1 MTGPA
6 GPPPADDEAIQ
17 VQGYQGFRAPEG
29 HSGQGTLI
37 NTSRGNIFS
46 LFHPT
51 QIMDSAV
58 LWVWGARGGVTG
70 PADGIFVRLAERL
83 AGQGIAS
90 LRLDYRWP
98 KDLYESVLDTLA
110 GVTLLLGV
118 GFKRIA
124 LVGHS
129 FGGAVVIAAAPYND
143 KIVAVAGLSSQSAGA
158 QQVADVAPRPLLLVH
173 GTDDAII
180 PVRASQFI
188 YDLAQQPKELRYF
201 QGAGHGLTECR
212 EELDELLS
220 TWLKEKLALPDETSP
235 PPPLEE

>member
-1 MTGPA
+1 MTHPSAPQPA
-6 GPPPADDEAIQ
+6 NDEQIQ

-51 QIMDSAV
+51 QTMNAAV
-58 LWVWGARGGVTG
+58 VWVWGAGGGVTG
-70 PADGIFVRLAERL
+70 PADGIYVRLAEKL
-83 AGQGIAS
+83 VAEGIAS

-98 KDLYESVLDTLA
+98 NDLYECVLDTLA

-118 GFKRIA
+118 GFKKIA

-129 FGGAVVIAAAPYND
+129 FGGAVVIAAAPYNE
-143 KIVAVAGLSSQSAGA
+143 KVVAVVGLSSQSAGA
-158 QQVADVAPRPLLLVH
+158 QRVADVAPRPLLLVH
-173 GTDDAII
+173 GADDAII

-188 YDLAQQPKELRYF
+188 YDLARQPKELRYF
-201 QGAGHGLTECR
+201 EGAGHGLTECR
-212 EELDELLS
+212 EELDELLFG
-220 TWLKEKLALPDETSP
+220 WLKEKLA
-235 PPPLEE
+235 PPLHPS

>member
-6 GPPPADDEAIQ
+6 GPPPANDEQIQ

-51 QIMDSAV
+51 QTMDAAV
-58 LWVWGARGGVTG
+58 VWVWGAGGGVTG
-70 PADGIFVRLAERL
+70 PAGGIYVRLAEKL
-83 AGQGIAS
+83 AAEGIAS
-90 LRLDYRWP
+90 LRLDYRLP
-98 KDLYESVLDTLA
+98 NDLYECVLDTLA
-110 GVTLLLGV
+110 GVTLLSGV
-118 GFKRIA
+118 GFKRVA

-143 KIVAVAGLSSQSAGA
+143 KVVAVAGLSSQSAGA
-158 QQVADVAPRPLLLVH
+158 QRVADIAPRPLLLVH

-180 PVRASQFI
+180 PTRASQFI
-188 YDLAQQPKELRYF
+188 YDLAQQPKELRF
-201 QGAGHGLTECR
+201 FEGAGHGLTECR
-212 EELDELLS
+212 EELDELLFG
-220 TWLKEKLALPDETSP
+220 WLKEKLAPAHFS
-235 PPPLEE
+235 

>member
-6 GPPPADDEAIQ
+6 GPPPANDEQIQ

-51 QIMDSAV
+51 QTMDAAIV
-58 LWVWGARGGVTG
+58 WVWGARGGVTG
-70 PADGIFVRLAERL
+70 PADGIYVRLAEKL
-83 AGQGIAS
+83 ASEGIAS

-98 KDLYESVLDTLA
+98 NDLYECVMDTLA

-118 GFKRIA
+118 GFKRVA

-143 KIVAVAGLSSQSAGA
+143 KVVAVAGLSSQSAGA

-173 GTDDAII
+173 GTDDAIL
-180 PVRASQFI
+180 PARASQFI
-188 YDLAQQPKELRYF
+188 YDLAHQPKELRF
-201 QGAGHGLTECR
+201 FEGAGHGLTECR
-212 EELDELLS
+212 EELDELLFS
-220 TWLKEKLALPDETSP
+220 WLKEKLSSP
-235 PPPLEE
+235 PHPS

>member
-6 GPPPADDEAIQ
+6 GPHPANDDQIQ

-51 QIMDSAV
+51 QTMDAAV
-58 LWVWGARGGVTG
+58 VWVWGAGGGVTG
-70 PADGIFVRLAERL
+70 PAGGIYVRLAEKL
-83 AGQGIAS
+83 VGVGIAS

-98 KDLYESVLDTLA
+98 NDLYECVLDTLA

-118 GFKRIA
+118 GFKRVA

-143 KIVAVAGLSSQSAGA
+143 KVVAVAGLSSQSAGA
-158 QQVADVAPRPLLLVH
+158 QRVADVAPRPLLLIH
-173 GTDDAII
+173 GADDAII

-201 QGAGHGLTECR
+201 EGAGHGLSECR
-212 EELDELLS
+212 EELDELLFG
-220 TWLKEKLALPDETSP
+220 WLKEKLEP
-235 PPPLEE
+235 PA

>member
-1 MTGPA
+1 MTGPS
-6 GPPPADDEAIQ
+6 GPPPANDDQIQ

-51 QIMDSAV
+51 RTMDAAV
-58 LWVWGARGGVTG
+58 VWVWGAGGGVTG
-70 PADGIFVRLAERL
+70 PAGGIYIRLAEKL
-83 AGQGIAS
+83 VGEGIAS

-98 KDLYESVLDTLA
+98 NDLYECVLDTLA

-118 GFKRIA
+118 GFKKIA

-143 KIVAVAGLSSQSAGA
+143 KVVAVAGLSSQSAGA
-158 QQVADVAPRPLLLVH
+158 QRVSEVAPRPLLLVH
-173 GTDDAII
+173 GSDDAII

-188 YDLAQQPKELRYF
+188 YDLAQQPKELRF
-201 QGAGHGLTECR
+201 FEGAGHSLTECR
-212 EELDELLS
+212 EDLDELLFA
-220 TWLKEKLALPDETSP
+220 WLKEKLSP
-235 PPPLEE
+235 PV

>member
-6 GPPPADDEAIQ
+6 GPTPANDEQIQ

-51 QIMDSAV
+51 QTMDAAV
-58 LWVWGARGGVTG
+58 VWVWGAGGGVTG
-70 PADGIFVRLAERL
+70 PANGIYVRLAEKL
-83 AGQGIAS
+83 AAEGIAS
-90 LRLDYRWP
+90 LRLDYRLP
-98 KDLYESVLDTLA
+98 NDLYECVLDTLA
-110 GVTLLLGV
+110 GVTLLSGV
-118 GFKRIA
+118 GFKRVA

-143 KIVAVAGLSSQSAGA
+143 KVVAVAGLSSQSAGA
-158 QQVADVAPRPLLLVH
+158 QQVADIAPRPLLLVH

-180 PVRASQFI
+180 PTRASQFI
-188 YDLAQQPKELRYF
+188 YDLAQQPKELRFYE
-201 QGAGHGLTECR
+201 GAGHGLTECR
-212 EELDELLS
+212 EELDDLLFS
-220 TWLKEKLALPDETSP
+220 WLKEKLASSGQAS
-235 PPPLEE
+235 

>member
-1 MTGPA
+1 MTGPS
-6 GPPPADDEAIQ
+6 GPPPANDEQIQ

-51 QIMDSAV
+51 QTMDAAV
-58 LWVWGARGGVTG
+58 VWVWGARGGVTG
-70 PADGIFVRLAERL
+70 PADGMFVRLAEKL
-83 AGQGIAS
+83 AAEGIAS
-90 LRLDYRWP
+90 LRLDYRLP
-98 KDLYESVLDTLA
+98 NDLYECVLDTLA

-118 GFKRIA
+118 GFKRVA

-143 KIVAVAGLSSQSAGA
+143 KVVAVAGLSSQSAGA
-158 QQVADVAPRPLLLVH
+158 QRVADVAPRPLLLVH
-173 GTDDAII
+173 GADDAII

-201 QGAGHGLTECR
+201 EGAGHGLTECR
-212 EELDELLS
+212 EELDELLFG
-220 TWLKEKLALPDETSP
+220 WLKDKLAP
-235 PPPLEE
+235 PVQES

>member
-6 GPPPADDEAIQ
+6 GPPPANDEQIQ

-51 QIMDSAV
+51 QTMDAAIV
-58 LWVWGARGGVTG
+58 WVWGARGGVTG
-70 PADGIFVRLAERL
+70 PADGLYIRLAERL
-83 AGQGIAS
+83 TGEGIAS

-98 KDLYESVLDTLA
+98 NDLYECVMDTLA

-118 GFKRIA
+118 GFKRVA

-143 KIVAVAGLSSQSAGA
+143 KVVAVAGLSSQSAGA

-173 GTDDAII
+173 GTDDAIL
-180 PVRASQFI
+180 PARASQFI
-188 YDLAQQPKELRYF
+188 YDLAQQPKELRF
-201 QGAGHGLTECR
+201 FEGAGHGLTECR
-212 EELDELLS
+212 EELDELLFS
-220 TWLKEKLALPDETSP
+220 WLKEKLSSP
-235 PPPLEE
+235 PHPS

>member
-6 GPPPADDEAIQ
+6 GPPPANDEQIQ

-51 QIMDSAV
+51 QTMDAAV
-58 LWVWGARGGVTG
+58 VWVWGAGGGVTG
-70 PADGIFVRLAERL
+70 PAGGIYVRLAEKL
-83 AGQGIAS
+83 AAKGIAS
-90 LRLDYRWP
+90 LRLDYRLP
-98 KDLYESVLDTLA
+98 NDLYECVLDTLA
-110 GVTLLLGV
+110 GVTLLSGV
-118 GFKRIA
+118 GFRRVA

-143 KIVAVAGLSSQSAGA
+143 KVVAVAGLSSQSAGA
-158 QQVADVAPRPLLLVH
+158 QRVADIAPRPLLLVH

-180 PVRASQFI
+180 PTRASQFI
-188 YDLAQQPKELRYF
+188 YDLAQQPKELRFYE
-201 QGAGHGLTECR
+201 GAGHGLTECR
-212 EELDELLS
+212 EELDDLLFG
-220 TWLKEKLALPDETSP
+220 WLKGKLASLDQAC
-235 PPPLEE
+235 

>member
-6 GPPPADDEAIQ
+6 DTPPANDEQIQ

-51 QIMDSAV
+51 QTMDAAV
-58 LWVWGARGGVTG
+58 VWVWGAGGGVTG
-70 PADGIFVRLAERL
+70 PANGIYVRLAEKL
-83 AGQGIAS
+83 AAEGIAS
-90 LRLDYRWP
+90 LRLDYRLP
-98 KDLYESVLDTLA
+98 NDLYECVLDTLA
-110 GVTLLLGV
+110 GVTLLSGV
-118 GFKRIA
+118 GFKRAA

-143 KIVAVAGLSSQSAGA
+143 KVVAVAGLSSQSAGA
-158 QQVADVAPRPLLLVH
+158 QRVADIAPRPLLLVH

-180 PVRASQFI
+180 PTRASQFI
-188 YDLAQQPKELRYF
+188 YDLARQPKELRFYE
-201 QGAGHGLTECR
+201 GAGHGLKECR
-212 EELDELLS
+212 EELDELLFG
-220 TWLKEKLALPDETSP
+220 WLKEKLASPDQAS
-235 PPPLEE
+235 